1 MEKFKISLKMLILA
15 LGFSA
20 VAPSCTDLD
29 EELFSQVSADNF
41 FQTEEELVSALGA
54 AYTSL
59 YGFAGN
65 GTVWGIQ
72 EVSSDEVVVPTRG
85 PDWGDGGHWV
95 RLHQQ
100 NWTAEDP
107 LVNGGWSFLF
117 GGVSAT
123 NRLIYQFELLNNPLT
138 EPFIG
143 ELKALRAIYY
153 LWLLDLYGNVPIV
166 TSFADADPNPATNS
180 RVEVYNFVESELTS
194 ALNSVTDAVDGS
206 TYGRVNKNVVNT
218 ALARL
223 YLNAEVYTGSA
234 QWSKAAAAA
243 DAVINSGNYA
253 LESDYFANFN
263 VDNSGS
269 GENIWVIP
277 YDEVFAGGF
286 NLVMMT
292 LSYLNQQSYNL
303 AAQPW
308 NGFCTVEEFYNSYED
323 TDLRKGQ
330 PNTEDGPSAVRGNFL
345 VGPQWDVTGRVR
357 LVDDGTT
364 ASGIDPDG
372 PPFTLRA
379 FINELFPTA
388 WREAGARIAKYEFQ
402 IGGRQNMNND
412 YPLFRYADVLLMKAE
427 ALWRQN
433 PGSAEALALVN
444 QIRSRAGVDSFSE
457 LTADNLLAER
467 GREMFAEAIRRTD
480 LIRFGVF
487 TDAWWAKDVQPEC
500 KELMPIPKNQTDS
513 NPNLVQNECY

>member
-1 MEKFKISLKMLILA
+1 MIESL
-15 LGFSA
+15 
-20 VAPSCTDLD
+20 
-29 EELFSQVSADNF
+29 
-41 FQTEEELVSALGA
+41 
-54 AYTSL
+54 
-59 YGFAGN
+59 
-65 GTVWGIQ
+65 
-72 EVSSDEVVVPTRG
+72 SD
-85 PDWGDGGHWV
+85 
-95 RLHQQ
+95 
-100 NWTAEDP
+100 
-107 LVNGGWSFLF
+107 
-117 GGVSAT
+117 
-123 NRLIYQFELLNNPLT
+123 
-138 EPFIG
+138 
-143 ELKALRAIYY
+143 
-153 LWLLDLYGNVPIV
+153 
-166 TSFADADPNPATNS
+166 
-180 RVEVYNFVESELTS
+180 ESELTS

-263 VDNSGS
+263 IDNAGS

-372 PPFTLRA
+372 LPFTLRA
-379 FINELFPTA
+379 LFA
-388 WREAGARIAKYEFQ
+388 AGTRVNNGVHAR
-402 IGGRQNMNND
+402 
-412 YPLFRYADVLLMKAE
+412 L
-427 ALWRQN
+427 
-433 PGSAEALALVN
+433 
-444 QIRSRAGVDSFSE
+444 
-457 LTADNLLAER
+457 
-467 GREMFAEAIRRTD
+467 
-480 LIRFGVF
+480 
-487 TDAWWAKDVQPEC
+487 
-500 KELMPIPKNQTDS
+500 
-513 NPNLVQNECY
+513 